1 MSVVK
6 TQRKRFISNQR
17 VVVVAKLKQYDEKYK
32 KNEARV

>member
-6 TQRKRFISNQR
+6 TQRKNALYQIKR

-32 KNEARV
+32 I